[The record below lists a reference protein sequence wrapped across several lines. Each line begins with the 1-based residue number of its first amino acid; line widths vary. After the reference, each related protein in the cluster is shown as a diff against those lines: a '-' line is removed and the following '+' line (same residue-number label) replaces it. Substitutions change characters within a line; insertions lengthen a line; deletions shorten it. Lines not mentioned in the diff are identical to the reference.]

1 MKRSRLFLFCFW
13 ATVVLFIVRACP
25 ENKVYA
31 SDVFVLND
39 VPAKEQVIYSEIISV
54 ADDIDADSNVCKLL
68 FGENVIFST
77 EPIAAQSDNDYT
89 VMHFEIPKNITVINS
104 STGQSTLLFTHTIYG
119 SFYYYND
126 GKVYLHWVGSYIRNL
141 HPNYSATITGNTM
154 HNADGIFAIG
164 ESTVVTSSS
173 VGYPTP
179 TLHFAVRINEG
190 STDIGYTIT
199 EQY

>member
-1 MKRSRLFLFCFW
+1 MKKSRLFLFCFW
-13 ATVVLFIVRACP
+13 ATVVLSIVRAYP
-25 ENKVYA
+25 EDTVYA
-31 SDVFVLND
+31 SDVFVSND
-39 VPAKEQVIYSEIISV
+39 VSAREQVIYSEIISV
-54 ADDIDADSNVCKLL
+54 ADDVDADSNVCKLL
-68 FGENVIFST
+68 SDENIIFST
-77 EPIAAQSDNDYT
+77 EPITAQNDNDYT

-126 GKVYLHWVGSYIRNL
+126 GKVYFHFVGSYIRNL
-141 HPNYSATITGNTM
+141 HPNYSATITDKTM
-154 HNADGIFAIG
+154 HNTDGTFAVA

-179 TLHFAVRINEG
+179 TLHFAVRIDEG
-190 STDIGYTIT
+190 STTIGYTIT